1 METLKNSR
9 EYHRVVRS
17 GSREI
22 LETITTYRLPNQTEA
37 TRIGISV
44 TKRTGN
50 SVKRNKIKR
59 RIREAIRKNASFLP
73 KGEDI
78 VIAARSGSA
87 RADFSLIEG
96 DIKRICEGK
105 TVDNEDK

>member
-9 EYHRVVRS
+9 EYRRVVQN

-22 LETITTYRLPNQTEA
+22 LETITTYRLPNRTGV

-44 TKRTGN
+44 TRRAGN
-50 SVKRNKIKR
+50 SVIRNKIKR

-73 KGEDI
+73 EGEDI
-78 VIAARSGSA
+78 VIAARAGTA
-87 RADFSLIEG
+87 RADFSRIEG
-96 DIKRICEGK
+96 DIRKVCEGISVESK
-105 TVDNEDK
+105 AE